1 MPAAVLLL
9 LGLLLMFI
17 IAGVVWRISSR
28 RSSLPCPSWL
38 SWLVEM
44 ENPLQRNYNASS
56 IIQQLEIQPG
66 MKVLDAGCGPGR
78 VSIPLA
84 IAVGSHGAVVAMDMQ
99 RRMLDRAREKA
110 KAVGLTNIDF
120 RETAIEASGLGTGEI
135 DRAVLATVLG
145 EIPDR
150 QAALR
155 EIHRALKAGGILAI
169 SEIVLDPHYQSRST
183 ILKLASQTGFHEKEF
198 KGNRFSFTL
207 LLEKG

>member
-1 MPAAVLLL
+1 MPSSILIL
-9 LGLLLMFI
+9 LGALLIFF
-17 IAGVVWRISSR
+17 IAGIVWRCSSR
-28 RSSLPCPSWL
+28 HISIPCPSWL
-38 SWLVEM
+38 AWLVEM
-44 ENPLQRNYNASS
+44 ENPLQKNYNASS
-56 IIQQLEIQPG
+56 LIRQLGIQPG

-84 IAVGSHGAVVAMDMQ
+84 VAVGPEGRVVAVDVQ
-99 RRMLDRAREKA
+99 PRMLDRARGKA
-110 KAVGLTNIDF
+110 RSGGLTNIEF
-120 RETAIEASGLGTGEI
+120 LETAIETGGLVDAEF
-135 DRAVLATVLG
+135 DRVVLAAVLG

-150 QAALR
+150 QGAMR
-155 EIHRALKAGGILAI
+155 EIYRALKAGGILAI